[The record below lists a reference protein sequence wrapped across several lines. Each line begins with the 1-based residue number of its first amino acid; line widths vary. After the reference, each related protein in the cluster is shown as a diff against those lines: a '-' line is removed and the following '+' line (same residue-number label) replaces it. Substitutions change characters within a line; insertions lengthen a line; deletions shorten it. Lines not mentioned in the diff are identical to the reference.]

1 MALTLLA
8 TNNAESTLAS
18 AISATDTS
26 LIVSAGTGAEFPD
39 AVAGESYFKLTLT
52 DAATGSQVEIV
63 NVTAKA
69 GDIFTIERA
78 QEGTLARA
86 WAANDMVANMMTAD
100 TLNIIAQYA
109 QQAAASAEQAGEY
122 AGDASD
128 YARNKFT
135 FFKTASDPD
144 GTIAGLAATTDGQS
158 FWVAQGP
165 DALSA
170 AWQYQNKAGVAV
182 LQAKQPGTAAVT
194 GTIREF
200 PTLEA
205 AQADADAGNIPT
217 GSTAYYRSADDATL
231 AIEVINTSGTL
242 QPTGRTMISEQ
253 GVEKK
258 IDTRLPPGDYTQDYF
273 PAYHDKQG
281 NVLMWFDNSC
291 PDAAGL
297 GPQLQEVVSSI
308 PNLWAK
314 NYLRQF
320 DFDPAYFPLIFD
332 KNGNV
337 SLWMNDQRPDAAG
350 LGPQLQEVVKNIS
363 GANSVSTFIEG
374 DKYKFTFKQGR
385 IFNGAPTS
393 LNVAF
398 TGDSWTEKN
407 TIPQSLINLLGGNY
421 KDPGFISC
429 STRTDGVMAGI
440 TLSVSNFTK
449 YDGDNEN
456 NNAPP
461 PYGSGPDGNA
471 YYNVNAVGTL
481 TWSNVK
487 VTELSVFYYDGT
499 GTFTITI
506 DGVAPI
512 TINGGNTGVAK
523 KYDISGLSATLHTV
537 VIASSGV
544 GVVSILGMYGKNNS
558 ISSGFTVS
566 RMGNGGAI
574 ASDYLYWKDWIP
586 QIVSSMDIDLLFI
599 VLGTNDFRKSKG
611 ISEYKNGIQTIIE
624 KYRIATP
631 GICLCLVSPAQCNA
645 AGVPALSEYDIAMR
659 ELALDN
665 KTSFISGYQS
675 FPDVYDN
682 SGGAWVDALHLSN
695 AGAYVLTRKIKDKF
709 FQEL

>member
-1 MALTLLA
+1 M
-8 TNNAESTLAS
+8 
-18 AISATDTS
+18 
-26 LIVSAGTGAEFPD
+26 PD
-39 AVAGESYFKLTLT
+39 AWDNMQSIDKFVNSSDETITTRTGEQLDTLH
-52 DAATGSQVEIV
+52 GV
-63 NVTAKA
+63 NVKA
-69 GDIFTIERA
+69 DNQLT
-78 QEGTLARA
+78 Q
-86 WAANDMVANMMTAD
+86 
-100 TLNIIAQYA
+100 
-109 QQAAASAEQAGEY
+109 QQADFETSQEER
-122 AGDASD
+122 DAVVEET
-128 YARNKFT
+128 RQNLI
-135 FFKTASDPD
+135 P
-144 GTIAGLAATTDGQS
+144 
-158 FWVAQGP
+158 
-165 DALSA
+165 LSR
-170 AWQYQNKAGVAV
+170 QYM
-182 LQAKQPGTAAVT
+182 
-194 GTIREF
+194 
-200 PTLEA
+200 TLSA
-205 AQADADAGNIPT
+205 AQADIANIPV
-217 GSTAYYRSADDATL
+217 GSTTYYRSPDDAAL

-374 DKYKFTFKQGR
+374 DKYKFTLKQGR

-574 ASDYLYWKDWIP
+574 ASDYLYWKNWIP

>member
-1 MALTLLA
+1 MTQRYNTGNSRPSNSMKDLSDNALAYDDFMNSENDTFIDRLE
-8 TNNAESTLAS
+8 NEKDTLAGAQKKMAAAAEAS
-18 AISATDTS
+18 VQDARQN
-26 LIVSAGTGAEFPD
+26 LIPLSRQ
-39 AVAGESYFKLTLT
+39 YM
-52 DAATGSQVEIV
+52 
-63 NVTAKA
+63 
-69 GDIFTIERA
+69 
-78 QEGTLARA
+78 TLA
-86 WAANDMVANMMTAD
+86 
-100 TLNIIAQYA
+100 
-109 QQAAASAEQAGEY
+109 
-122 AGDASD
+122 
-128 YARNKFT
+128 
-135 FFKTASDPD
+135 
-144 GTIAGLAATTDGQS
+144 
-158 FWVAQGP
+158 
-165 DALSA
+165 
-170 AWQYQNKAGVAV
+170 
-182 LQAKQPGTAAVT
+182 
-194 GTIREF
+194 
-200 PTLEA
+200 A
-205 AQADADAGNIPT
+205 AQADITNIPE
-217 GSTAYYRSADDATL
+217 GSTTYYRSPDDAAL

-574 ASDYLYWKDWIP
+574 ASDYLYWKNWIP

-611 ISEYKNGIQTIIE
+611 ISEYKNGIQTIID

>member
-1 MALTLLA
+1 MVERYNTGNPRPSNSMKDLSD
-8 TNNAESTLAS
+8 NAQAYDDFMNSENDTFIDRLENEKDTLAGAQKKMAAAAEAS
-18 AISATDTS
+18 VQDARQN
-26 LIVSAGTGAEFPD
+26 LIPLSRQ
-39 AVAGESYFKLTLT
+39 YM
-52 DAATGSQVEIV
+52 
-63 NVTAKA
+63 
-69 GDIFTIERA
+69 
-78 QEGTLARA
+78 TLA
-86 WAANDMVANMMTAD
+86 
-100 TLNIIAQYA
+100 
-109 QQAAASAEQAGEY
+109 
-122 AGDASD
+122 
-128 YARNKFT
+128 
-135 FFKTASDPD
+135 
-144 GTIAGLAATTDGQS
+144 
-158 FWVAQGP
+158 
-165 DALSA
+165 
-170 AWQYQNKAGVAV
+170 
-182 LQAKQPGTAAVT
+182 
-194 GTIREF
+194 
-200 PTLEA
+200 A
-205 AQADADAGNIPT
+205 AQADIANIPE
-217 GSTAYYRSADDATL
+217 GSTTYYRSPDDAAL

-574 ASDYLYWKDWIP
+574 ASDYLYWKNWIP

-611 ISEYKNGIQTIIE
+611 ISEYKNGIQTIID